1 MTTTTTPRAMAIALA
16 RKLERAARH
25 QARRADLAGKPNLVA
40 MYKTTGASDLRD
52 YMQLRMVYA
61 THAQQTA

>member
-1 MTTTTTPRAMAIALA
+1 MAIARA

-40 MYKTTGASDLRD
+40 MYATVGASDLRN

>member
-1 MTTTTTPRAMAIALA
+1 MTTNITPRNIAIAHA

-40 MYKTTGASDLRD
+40 MYKTIGASDLRD

>member
-1 MTTTTTPRAMAIALA
+1 MAIARA

-25 QARRADLAGKPNLVA
+25 KARRGDLSDNPNLVA
-40 MYKTTGASDLRD
+40 MKNAGASDLRN